1 MFVIVF
7 LRRIRSLLA
16 LGREGATAIRV
27 CVVLGILGGLLCTQ
41 FAYAADTLPVEIGR
55 SLDKQFPGWRFPV
68 LGPQIKQC
76 NAPSTLWVHGDFDV
90 DGLPDYAMEVVYGDE
105 LIVFARLANGGQQ
118 VLTKRSV
125 AIGGTQVD
133 QALDVLPAGERIGDG
148 PTYAHDAV
156 VRLDCS
162 GPATVTYFS
171 VRAGKWRND
180 VQVTE

>member
-1 MFVIVF
+1 MDN
-7 LRRIRSLLA
+7 
-16 LGREGATAIRV
+16 IRV
-27 CVVLGILGGLLCTQ
+27 CAVLGIIGGLMYTQ
-41 FAYAADTLPVEIGR
+41 FAYAADTLPMEIRR

-76 NAPSTLWVHGDFDV
+76 NAPSTLWVHGDFDG
-90 DGLPDYAMEVVYGDE
+90 DGLPDYAMELVYRDE
-105 LIVFARLANGGQQ
+105 LIVVARLANGSQQ
-118 VLTKRSV
+118 VLTKSSV
-125 AIGGTQVD
+125 ANGGTQVD
-133 QALDVLPAGERIGDG
+133 QALDVLPEGERIGDG

-171 VRAGKWRND
+171 VRAGKWHSD